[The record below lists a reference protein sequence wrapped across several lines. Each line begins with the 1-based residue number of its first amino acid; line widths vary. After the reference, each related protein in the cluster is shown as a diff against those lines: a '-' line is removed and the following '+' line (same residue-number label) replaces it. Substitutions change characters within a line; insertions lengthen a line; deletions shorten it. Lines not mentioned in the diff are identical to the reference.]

1 MRDCRAGN
9 GSQVVLRRSALRN
22 SQLLKPPTLMDTC
35 SEWWPMRN
43 TCPGVM
49 TQWEGNPGVHDHR
62 MTAVGFEP
70 TPLRTGAWSQR
81 LRPLGQ
87 TVLTKWPLVLVG
99 QALCTSIHTT
109 ARKHSCILP
118 GEWWA
123 VPCRCG
129 SDVWGAASSCIMYRP
144 KSGLRSH
151 GYIAQWLERLTAD
164 QQVPGSNPGV
174 PFCLYVLLTS
184 IDRKPSVQKSGHPE
198 SNQGPSDGCMD
209 LQSDALPAEL

>member
-1 MRDCRAGN
+1 MLVFMRGAEIGIGGRPHAAGLPD
-9 GSQVVLRRSALRN
+9 GSQKAPGGGTVHARPHSGCGIALVRRRRKSI
-22 SQLLKPPTLMDTC
+22 
-35 SEWWPMRN
+35 
-43 TCPGVM
+43 
-49 TQWEGNPGVHDHR
+49 

-109 ARKHSCILP
+109 ARKHSRILP